1 MTKFDYDVAKAP
13 PAFKE
18 AERRTPDRTANILIW
33 LVFVAGTVL
42 MYMVLAAMIMSKHT
56 YLNIAG
62 WLGMLTII
70 AVLLLVFIDRD
81 TIRTVETIIGHDLD
95 RDGYI
100 GTPSTHIQFQV
111 SDRTSWM
118 ADLPASPEL
127 IREWGQAA
135 LQGRSL
141 GYRQW
146 QRRFA
151 LMADGSDGEQ
161 RYGAFRDALVRGKM
175 ALEQGKAGISLTD
188 RGIQTFTEY
197 VHQNPQG
204 TPLLEG

>member
-1 MTKFDYDVAKAP
+1 M
-13 PAFKE
+13 
-18 AERRTPDRTANILIW
+18 N
-33 LVFVAGTVL
+33 
-42 MYMVLAAMIMSKHT
+42 
-56 YLNIAG
+56 
-62 WLGMLTII
+62 
-70 AVLLLVFIDRD
+70 
-81 TIRTVETIIGHDLD
+81 
-95 RDGYI
+95 GYI
-100 GTPSTHIQFQV
+100 GQPSTHIQFQV

-146 QRRFA
+146 NHRFA
-151 LMADGSDGEQ
+151 LMADGSDGMD
-161 RYGAFRDALVRGKM
+161 RYSQFRDALVRGKM
-175 ALEQGKAGISLTD
+175 ALEQGKSGISLTE